1 MSLIK
6 SFAWLTSS
14 RLIAALLQ
22 AGALILVARQ
32 AGPSGFGI
40 LSAFMGVIV
49 VVQTVLDFGLPTY
62 ITKSRAEQS
71 DAKAI
76 KALRLYQF
84 LGIALCVVLC
94 AISVLFGM
102 TPGYEWWW
110 LLPLGLA
117 GWLERQSDVRLTIA
131 LADGDVWK
139 NSLNLVVRRGSAI
152 LILLLGINFRLDAV
166 PAFALASVLAALL
179 SWALSRRLVVLPET
193 PERITRSAAKKVLRD
208 SSAYWANSM
217 GAQIRNLDVLLVTLM
232 GNPVTAGQY
241 GAVSRSIGPLRMVT
255 ASLSTVLL
263 PAVIRTK
270 GNQKRKLAGVILVI
284 LALIS
289 GMYVLL
295 IILSEDIVQALLGP
309 AYAPAAYAFRL
320 VVVGLI
326 FASIISVLT
335 PILQANGSQAIV
347 GRASLLFS
355 VVSLAGV
362 GTGTWLGGVTGAGAG
377 LAISYALHSVV
388 LLCVFVLISRK
399 KSEVNNA

>member
-22 AGALILVARQ
+22 AVALILVARE
-32 AGPSGFGI
+32 AGPSGFGA

-49 VVQTVLDFGLPTY
+49 VVQTALDFGLPTY

-71 DAKAI
+71 YAKAAN
-76 KALRLYQF
+76 ALRLYEL
-84 LGIALCVVLC
+84 LGFSLCVVLC
-94 AISVLFGM
+94 SISLLFGM
-102 TPGYEWWW
+102 APGYEWWW

-139 NSLNLVVRRGSAI
+139 NSVNLVVRRGSAI
-152 LILLLGINFRLDAV
+152 LMLLFVINFQLDAV
-166 PAFALASVLAALL
+166 PAFALASVSAALL
-179 SWALSRRLVVLPET
+179 SWVLSRKLVALAET
-193 PERITRSAAKKVLRD
+193 PERITRSSARKVLRD
-208 SSAYWANSM
+208 SGAYWANSM
-217 GAQIRNLDVLLVTLM
+217 GAQVRNLDVLLVTLM
-232 GNPVTAGQY
+232 GNAVAAGQY
-241 GAVSRSIGPLRMVT
+241 GAVSRSIGPLRMVS

-263 PAVIRTK
+263 PAVIRSK
-270 GNQKRKLAGVILVI
+270 GKQKRTLAWAILVI
-284 LALIS
+284 IASIA

-295 IILSEDIVQALLGP
+295 IVFSGKIVEVLLGP
-309 AYAPAAYAFRL
+309 AYMPAATAFRL

-335 PILQANGSQAIV
+335 PILQGQGFQVIV
-347 GRASLLFS
+347 GRASLFFS

-362 GTGTWLGGVTGAGAG
+362 GIGTWLGGVTGAGAG
-377 LAISYALHSVV
+377 LAITYALHSVV
-388 LLCVFVLISRK
+388 LICVFVLISRK
-399 KSEVNNA
+399 KLEVNNA

>member
-6 SFAWLTSS
+6 DFAWLTSS

-22 AGALILVARQ
+22 AVALILVARE
-32 AGPSGFGI
+32 AGPSGFGT

-49 VVQTVLDFGLPTY
+49 VAQTVLDFGLPTY

-71 DAKAI
+71 YVKTAN
-76 KALRLYQF
+76 ALRIYEYLGCS
-84 LGIALCVVLC
+84 LGIVLC
-94 AISVLFGM
+94 SISVLFGM
-102 TPGYEWWW
+102 APGYEWWW
-110 LLPLGLA
+110 LLPLGVA
-117 GWLERQSDVRLTIA
+117 GWLERQSDVRLTVA

-139 NSLNLVVRRGSAI
+139 NSVNLVVRRSSAI
-152 LILLLGINFRLDAV
+152 LILLLGINFQLDAV

-179 SWALSRRLVVLPET
+179 SWTLSRKLVVLAEAPEKV
-193 PERITRSAAKKVLRD
+193 TRSSFRKVLRD
-208 SSAYWANSM
+208 SSAYWANSV

-232 GNPVTAGQY
+232 GNAVAAGQY

-270 GNQKRKLAGVILVI
+270 GKQKRTLAWAI
-284 LALIS
+284 A
-289 GMYVLL
+289 
-295 IILSEDIVQALLGP
+295 IILTSITGIYIVLMVFSGKIVEAVLGP
-309 AYAPAAYAFRL
+309 AYAPATSAFRL

-335 PILQANGSQAIV
+335 PILQAHGFQAIV
-347 GRASLLFS
+347 GRASLCFS

-362 GTGTWLGGVTGAGAG
+362 GIGTWFGGVTGAGAG
-377 LAISYALHSVV
+377 LAITYALHSVV
-388 LLCVFVLISRK
+388 LICVFVLTSRK

>member
-1 MSLIK
+1 MGLIQN
-6 SFAWLTSS
+6 FAWLTSS

-22 AGALILVARQ
+22 AVALILVARQ

-49 VVQTVLDFGLPTY
+49 VAQTVLDFGLPTY
-62 ITKSRAEQS
+62 ITKSKAEQS
-71 DAKAI
+71 DAKAFR
-76 KALRLYQF
+76 ALRLYQF

-94 AISVLFGM
+94 AISVLFGL

-139 NSLNLVVRRGSAI
+139 NSVNLVVRRGSAI
-152 LILLLGINFRLDAV
+152 LILLLGINFHLDAI

-179 SWALSRRLVVLPET
+179 SWALSRRLVVLPEA
-193 PERITRSAAKKVLRD
+193 PEKVTWSAAGKVLRD
-208 SSAYWANSM
+208 SRPYWANSM
-217 GAQIRNLDVLLVTLM
+217 GAQIRNLDVLLVTLL
-232 GNPVTAGQY
+232 GSPVTAGQY

-263 PAVIRTK
+263 PAVIRTQ
-270 GNQKRKLAGVILVI
+270 GNQKRKLAGAIVVILT
-284 LALIS
+284 LIS

-295 IILSEDIVQALLGP
+295 IILSEDIVRALLGP
-309 AYAPAAYAFRL
+309 AYVPAAYAFRL

-335 PILQANGSQAIV
+335 PILQAQGFQAIV

-355 VVSLAGV
+355 VVSLVGV
-362 GTGTWLGGVTGAGAG
+362 GSGTWLGGVTGAGAG